1 MLNKTN
7 TNQAPTFMKS
17 IQKYSVALLIVLFT
31 IIAQALP
38 VHADNDKLDFTL
50 VNKTG
55 YGIKG
60 VYVSPTESKDWG
72 DNLISKPLE
81 NGEALDISFNEKAK
95 AEKWDIRI
103 EWVDDDTAV
112 VWKGYKLPE
121 INKITLHYNRKT
133 DETTAETE

>member
-1 MLNKTN
+1 M
-7 TNQAPTFMKS
+7 
-17 IQKYSVALLIVLFT
+17 VLFA
-31 IIAQALP
+31 IITQALP

-60 VYVSPTESKDWG
+60 VYVSPTASTDWG

-81 NGEALDISFNEKAK
+81 NGDSLAITFSEKAK

-103 EWVDDDTAV
+103 EWVDEGDAV

-121 INKITLHYNRKT
+121 ITKITLHYDRKT

>member
-1 MLNKTN
+1 
-7 TNQAPTFMKS
+7 MKP
-17 IQKYSVALLIVLFT
+17 IQKFSIALLMVLFA
-31 IIAQALP
+31 IITQALP

-60 VYVSPTESKDWG
+60 VYVSPTASTDWG

-81 NGEALDISFNEKAK
+81 NGDSLAITFSEKAK

-103 EWVDDDTAV
+103 EWVDEGDAV

-121 INKITLHYNRKT
+121 ITKITLHYDRKT

>member
-1 MLNKTN
+1 
-7 TNQAPTFMKS
+7 MKP
-17 IQKYSVALLIVLFT
+17 IQKVSVALLMFVFA
-31 IIAQALP
+31 IISQALP

-60 VYVSPTESKDWG
+60 VYVSPSSSDDWG

-81 NGEALDISFNEKAK
+81 NGDSLAITFNEKAK

-103 EWVDDDTAV
+103 EWVDSGDPV
-112 VWKGYKLPE
+112 FWKGYKLPE
-121 INKITLHYNRKT
+121 INKITLHYDRDKDT
-133 DETTAETE
+133 TTAETE